1 MRDGSG
7 AGTELGAEVEF
18 LADSTQPGQGPDGG
32 HPRRGRDLRSDD
44 CDLSG
49 LPVRHPA
56 RSLRAV
62 CDDYGMKRRVAVYA
76 RHGRLFVSSWAATD
90 GQYPAYVQ
98 GGWIEAADEP
108 VPDADLGDLVRVG
121 LANFKSGVPY
131 PNFRE
136 GLTPEARRFLDVTK

>member
-1 MRDGSG
+1 
-7 AGTELGAEVEF
+7 
-18 LADSTQPGQGPDGG
+18 
-32 HPRRGRDLRSDD
+32 
-44 CDLSG
+44 
-49 LPVRHPA
+49 
-56 RSLRAV
+56 
-62 CDDYGMKRRVAVYA
+62 MKRRVAVYA

-136 GLTPEARRFLDVTK
+136 GLTPEARRFLDVTKTKSFAAFARGTREVDVKSDDAAPDLEITPYRKRAVTVSSRCSVR